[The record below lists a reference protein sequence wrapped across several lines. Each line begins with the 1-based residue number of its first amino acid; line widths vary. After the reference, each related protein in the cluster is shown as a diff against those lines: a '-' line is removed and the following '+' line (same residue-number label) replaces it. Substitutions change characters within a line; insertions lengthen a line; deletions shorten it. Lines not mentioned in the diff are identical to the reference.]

1 MNVIKRD
8 GRLENVQFD
17 KITKRIKYMCKESQ
31 VIDPVIVAKEVI
43 SRVNSGITTSYL
55 DRLAAE
61 FCISKSVEHLEWGVL
76 ASKIIVDDHQKNCV
90 KTFGECCRI
99 LYGNTNQVGE
109 NVPLI
114 SKTVMECAPRYE
126 KLVDSERDFMFDYFG
141 FKTLYRSYLLKT
153 SDGTVIE
160 TPQYMWLRVSIG
172 IHGDNP
178 ERVKETYD
186 LLSQGYFTH
195 ATPTLFNS
203 GTNFNQQ
210 SSCFLIGTE
219 DSVDGI
225 FETIKNCAKISKWAG
240 GIGIH
245 VSNIRGK
252 DSYISSTGGK
262 SDGILPMLRTYN
274 EVARYINQGGK
285 RNGSFAI
292 YVEPWHVDIY
302 SFLDAKLN
310 HGDESLRARD
320 LFYGLWVPDLFM
332 ERVFE
337 DSVWSLMCPSE
348 CPGLSDVWG
357 DEFNVLYRKYEQKGM
372 YKKQVKAKSVWEK
385 IINSQIETGTPYML
399 YKDACNRKSNQKN
412 IGTIKS
418 SNLCSEIIE
427 YSDNN
432 ECAVCNLASIALPK
446 FVENGKFNFA
456 KLIFVTRRVCY
467 NLNQII
473 DNNFYPIPES
483 QKSNKKHRPIGIG
496 VQGLADTFFKMR
508 YPYDSK
514 EARELNIRIFE
525 AIYYGALQES
535 CELAKSHG
543 PYETYE
549 GSPLS
554 QGIFQFDMWESHQLT
569 LDWDQLRTDIGKY
582 GVRNS
587 LVTALMPTA
596 STSQILGNYEA
607 FEPVTSNWYNRKTL
621 AGEFVVINKHLVQDL
636 IELGLWD
643 NKLKNNLIKYRGSV
657 QKIEGLPE
665 WIKDLYKT
673 VWEIKQKVLVDLSA
687 DRGRF
692 VDQSQSLNL
701 FFDEASYS
709 KLTKAH
715 YYGWKNG
722 LKTGSYYIRSKPS
735 IIQDEPDCLNCSS

>member
-17 KITKRIKYMCKESQ
+17 KITKRIKYMCEDSQ

-43 SRVNSGITTSYL
+43 SRVKSGITTSYL

-90 KTFGECCRI
+90 KSFDGCCEI
-99 LYGNTNQVGE
+99 LYANTNQVGE

-114 SKTVMECAPRYE
+114 SKVVFECASKYE
-126 KLVDSERDFMFDYFG
+126 HLVDPSRDFMFDYFG

-153 SDGTVIE
+153 SDGVVRE
-160 TPQYMWLRVSIG
+160 TPQYMWLRVSLG

-178 ERVKETYD
+178 DRVKETYD

-252 DSYISSTGGK
+252 DSYISSTGGR

-292 YVEPWHVDIY
+292 YVEPWHIDIY

-332 ERVFE
+332 ERVFS
-337 DSVWSLMCPSE
+337 DDVWSLMCPSE
-348 CPGLSDVWG
+348 CPGLGDVWG
-357 DEFNVLYRKYEQKGM
+357 DEFNVLYKKYEKNGM
-372 YKKQVKAKSVWEK
+372 YRKQIKAKDVWER

-427 YSDNN
+427 YSDNT

-446 FVENGKFNFA
+446 FVENGVFNFA
-456 KLIFVTRRVCY
+456 KLVSVTRKVCY

-473 DNNFYPIPES
+473 DNNYYPIPES

-525 AIYYGALQES
+525 AIYYGALYES
-535 CELAKSHG
+535 CQLAKVHG
-543 PYETYE
+543 PYDTYE

-554 QGIFQFDMWESHQLT
+554 QGIFQFDMWESHKLT
-569 LDWDQLRTDIGKY
+569 LDWDQLKEDISKY

-607 FEPVTSNWYNRKTL
+607 FEPITSNWYNRKTL

-636 IELGLWD
+636 IDLGLWD
-643 NKLKNNLIKYRGSV
+643 NDLKNELIKYRGSV
-657 QKIEGLPE
+657 QKIKTIPD
-665 WIKDLYKT
+665 WVRDLYKT

-701 FFDEASYS
+701 FFDEAGYS